1 MQKSFNEGH
10 ERNVVN
16 LGLKSVLYWEME
28 EQLAHR
34 NFEDSVTSRMCKS
47 GRVFFLLCVMFC
59 VFRSKK
65 KMPYSLLTSK
75 QQK

>member
-28 EQLAHR
+28 EQLAH
-34 NFEDSVTSRMCKS
+34 NLETLKI
-47 GRVFFLLCVMFC
+47 L
-59 VFRSKK
+59 
-65 KMPYSLLTSK
+65 
-75 QQK
+75 